1 MKILKPVEVF
11 YPSQAGGAVNS
22 VYYLTKYLDPKR
34 FETIIVA
41 TDKGLDNDVPRN
53 QWIKNHGSRVL
64 YVKTRSLIFPI
75 RAAINS
81 LLDMRD
87 ADAVHVASIFFP
99 TAFISAFAAC
109 VLKKKL

>member
-11 YPSQAGGAVNS
+11 YPSQAGGAANS
-22 VYYLTKYLDPKR
+22 VYYLTKYLDSER
-34 FETIIVA
+34 FETVIVA
-41 TDKGLDNDVPRN
+41 TDKGLQADVPRD
-53 QWIKNHGSRVL
+53 QWINNQGSRVR
-64 YVKTRSLIFPI
+64 YVTTRSLIFPV

-81 LLDMRD
+81 LLNMRD
-87 ADAVHVASIFFP
+87 ADVVHVASNFFP